1 MFSYQN
7 CPIVTLTIFT
17 EKVSPHEAKLYTK
30 RAEKWPHESHWKYAW
45 KSIPVTIFFDLSR
58 SKIPCLFYNHMWN
71 YILLDDFSCSFCM
84 ELWKFCLLCSC
95 RKKYTSLFVPT
106 CYVSFGRKLADFE
119 YVKCF
124 HLSISSIFILFHPHH
139 LLFSCHF
146 LEKYWQNDSFRS
158 SLSNL
163 HSICS
168 NYNNFWVLYAEKKSQ
183 FFCIFDAVC
192 NSDYLK
198 SSNHGQAIIKSL
210 MRGLKKGSI
219 RFAYFYDVS
228 FSSKKIWLKSTVVR
242 DFGSPGMVPL
252 WTEWG
257 FGSPLSL
264 EWSAAASA

>member
-1 MFSYQN
+1 M
-7 CPIVTLTIFT
+7 V
-17 EKVSPHEAKLYTK
+17 
-30 RAEKWPHESHWKYAW
+30 
-45 KSIPVTIFFDLSR
+45 
-58 SKIPCLFYNHMWN
+58 
-71 YILLDDFSCSFCM
+71 
-84 ELWKFCLLCSC
+84 
-95 RKKYTSLFVPT
+95 
-106 CYVSFGRKLADFE
+106 DFE

-124 HLSISSIFILFHPHH
+124 HLSISSIFILLHPHH

-146 LEKYWQNDSFRS
+146 LEKYWQNNSFRS

-168 NYNNFWVLYAEKKSQ
+168 NYNNFWVLYAEKNLNFSVSLMQ
-183 FFCIFDAVC
+183 YVIPIT
-192 NSDYLK
+192 LK
-198 SSNHGQAIIKSL
+198 VLIMARAIIKSL